1 MILSWHST
9 GCYVHSSSLTIA
21 ISLIIWCMA
30 YAAMT
35 GERVRRLRQ
44 KLGLTQERLAQ
55 LLGVSWTTVNRWE
68 AGASAPIGMAAKLLN
83 LLEQATHNHDFLSA
97 LSDPRSSDPLFVVH
111 QLLSGVYG

>member
-1 MILSWHST
+1 
-9 GCYVHSSSLTIA
+9 
-21 ISLIIWCMA
+21 MA

-68 AGASAPIGMAAKLLN
+68 AGASSPTGMAARLLM
-83 LLEQATHNHDFLSA
+83 LLERAGHDREFVLT
-97 LSDPRSSDPLFVVH
+97 LNDPKSSDPLFVIY
-111 QLLSGVYG
+111 QLLRGVYR